1 MDSNDQLGTRF
12 VFVSQLP
19 AVVVSVGACQSG
31 GFEDRRRLLI
41 FELWDEKVKVWA
53 GEGAGDEANC

>member
-1 MDSNDQLGTRF
+1 M
-12 VFVSQLP
+12 SQLP

-31 GFEDRRRLLI
+31 SFEDRRRLLI